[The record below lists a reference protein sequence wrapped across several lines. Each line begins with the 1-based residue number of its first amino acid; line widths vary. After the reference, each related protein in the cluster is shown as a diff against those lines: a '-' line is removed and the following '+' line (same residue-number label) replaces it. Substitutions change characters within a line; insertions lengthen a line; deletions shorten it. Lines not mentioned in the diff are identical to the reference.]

1 MQIIGSHRIYLESIN
16 STSTFAQELLS
27 KSNPNEGTVISA
39 GYQTSGKGQ
48 GSNKWQ
54 SEADKNI
61 LLSFILYPKF
71 LKASKQF
78 YLSIFVA
85 NAIVN
90 WLDKIIPE
98 QPVRIKWPNDI
109 YVGHQKLGGIL
120 IQNTLKADAI
130 EHAVIGIGLNVMQ
143 QQFGELSNAV
153 SLSMLTPLDQTLA
166 KLTDDLILQLDH
178 YYRMLANGNFAWQ
191 KSAFEQRMLHLGEK
205 ASVSTSEGM
214 VEGIVLGIG
223 EDGKIV
229 MNVDGVVRKLGH

>member
-143 QQFGELSNAV
+143 QQFGELSK
-153 SLSMLTPLDQTLA
+153 Q
-166 KLTDDLILQLDH
+166 
-178 YYRMLANGNFAWQ
+178 
-191 KSAFEQRMLHLGEK
+191 
-205 ASVSTSEGM
+205 
-214 VEGIVLGIG
+214 IG
-223 EDGKIV
+223 
-229 MNVDGVVRKLGH
+229 RA